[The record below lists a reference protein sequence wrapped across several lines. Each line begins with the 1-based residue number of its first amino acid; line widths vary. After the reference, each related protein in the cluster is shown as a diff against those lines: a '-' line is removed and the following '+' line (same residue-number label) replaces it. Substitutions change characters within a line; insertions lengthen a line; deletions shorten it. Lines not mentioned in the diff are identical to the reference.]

1 MVREENFAVLLFDRN
16 SWPPHRP
23 WLVFVLVAV
32 VAATVGYFG
41 FAYSSNPPAWPGGS
55 SLPGLIFGVLGGL
68 IILFEL
74 LLWFRKKV
82 RVWRIGR
89 AQTWLRADI
98 WLGLLCGPL
107 LIYHSGFR
115 MGRALSTVLMVLL
128 LIVLA
133 SGVWGLL
140 LQNLLPTRILEQIPA
155 ETIYSQIDQLSAQLA
170 AEARELVR
178 ATCGPMAGEAESN
191 GAEEAAATPFL
202 VVGAV
207 RSVGRV
213 QGKVLETRVA
223 PTAVPGADALWAF
236 YQETIDPFLRGT
248 ARGGSPLRLHERAT
262 RFFAELKTRLPPA
275 AHPAADTLAAMCE
288 ERRQWDRQARIHFWL
303 HNWLWVHFP
312 LSVALVVL
320 MFVHIWAA
328 LRYW

>member
-1 MVREENFAVLLFDRN
+1 MLLFERK
-16 SWPPHRP
+16 SWPPHRR
-23 WLVFVLVAV
+23 WLYFCAAAV
-32 VAATVGYFG
+32 VAATAFYFG
-41 FAYSSNPPAWPGGS
+41 FAYTNNPPTWPGGS
-55 SLPGLIFGVLGGL
+55 SLPGLTFGVLGGL
-68 IILFEL
+68 IILFEF

-89 AQTWLRADI
+89 AQTWLRAHI

-107 LIYHSGFR
+107 LLYHSGFR
-115 MGRALSTVLMVLL
+115 LGGALSTLLMILLLMVL
-128 LIVLA
+128 V
-133 SGVWGLL
+133 SGVWGLT
-140 LQNLLPTRILEQIPA
+140 LQNLLPTRMLEQIPA
-155 ETIYSQIDQLSAQLA
+155 ETIYSQIDRLSAQLA
-170 AEARELVR
+170 AEARELVL

-191 GAEEAAATPFL
+191 GAEQAAPVPFL

-207 RSVGRV
+207 RSVGKV

-223 PTAVPGADALWAF
+223 PPQVPGAESLWAF
-236 YQETIDPFLRGT
+236 HQETIEPFLHGAAGR
-248 ARGGSPLRLHERAT
+248 GSPLRLRERSA
-262 RFFAELKTRLPPA
+262 RMFAELKTRLPPA

-312 LSVALVVL
+312 LSVALIVL
-320 MFVHIWAA
+320 MFVHVWAA